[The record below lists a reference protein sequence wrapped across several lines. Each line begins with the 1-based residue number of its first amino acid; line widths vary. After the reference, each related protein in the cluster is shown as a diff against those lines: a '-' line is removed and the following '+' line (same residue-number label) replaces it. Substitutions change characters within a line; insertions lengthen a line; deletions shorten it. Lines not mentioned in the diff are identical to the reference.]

1 MLRALALAERGW
13 GRTSPNPM
21 VGAVVVRDGEVV
33 GEGFHE
39 RFGEA
44 HAEVV
49 ALRAAGERARGATVY
64 VTLEPC
70 AHHGKTPPCTDAL
83 IAAGVARVVVALR
96 DPNPLAAGGA
106 AKLEAAGIATNF
118 GVEERAAREL
128 NAPFVNAFRSRRPWV
143 TLKLATSLDAAIA
156 AADRS
161 PLWLTGDE
169 SRREVHRMRAG
180 ADAVG
185 VGRGTAAAD
194 DPELTVREWSA
205 PRIEPRRV
213 VFDRT
218 ASLSPRSRLA
228 RTARD
233 VPTIVVAESADAER
247 VAALT
252 RLGVEVLTVP
262 GLAAGL
268 EALRER
274 DVRSLLV
281 EGGAGI
287 AGSLLDAG
295 LVDRLVI
302 FQAPVLLGAGAL
314 NAFGAL
320 PGCPGGAVR
329 RLEVLERRELGPDL
343 KTVYAIPAG
352 PCSQD

>member
-1 MLRALALAERGW
+1 MLRALQLAERGW
-13 GRTSPNPM
+13 GQTAPNPM

-33 GEGFHE
+33 GEGHHE

-70 AHHGKTPPCTDAL
+70 AHHGKTPPCADAL
-83 IAAGVARVVVALR
+83 IAAGVSRVVIALR

-106 AKLEAAGIATNF
+106 AKLEAAGIATTF
-118 GVEERAAREL
+118 GVEERPAREL
-128 NAPFVNAFRSRRPWV
+128 NAPFVHAFSSARPWV
-143 TLKLATSLDAAIA
+143 TLKLAVSVDAGIA

-180 ADAVG
+180 SDAVA

-205 PRIEPRRV
+205 PRVEPRRV

-233 VPTIVVAESADAER
+233 LPTLVISEFPEADRA
-247 VAALT
+247 AALA
-252 RLGVEVLTVP
+252 RLGVEVVTVP
-262 GLAAGL
+262 DLAAGL
-268 EALRER
+268 AALRER

-287 AGSLLDAG
+287 AGALLGAG

-320 PGCPGGAVR
+320 ARGPGGETR
-329 RLEVLERRELGPDL
+329 RLDVLERREFGPDL
-343 KTVYAIPAG
+343 KTVYAIPATA
-352 PCSQD
+352 CSQD